1 MKKVGLDQVRIVW
14 YQDSISGE
22 LASAGYQGETKNF
35 WVHLEY
41 FPREITEVYLLED
54 GEERP
59 HPQANW
65 AYARGML
72 V

>member
-22 LASAGYQGETKNF
+22 LASAGYHGETKNF